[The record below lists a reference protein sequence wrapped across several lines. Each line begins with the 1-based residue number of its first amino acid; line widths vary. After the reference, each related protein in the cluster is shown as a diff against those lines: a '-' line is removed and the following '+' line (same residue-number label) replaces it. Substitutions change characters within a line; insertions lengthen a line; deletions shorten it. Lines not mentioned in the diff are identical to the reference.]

1 MASFN
6 RYYNLKTDGIYN
18 FKISIF
24 NHNGELLGALIQI
37 TGHSIG
43 SSLAYAYQNTNI
55 QSAKYQDRLKHKLI
69 YKHKNYIITGK
80 YTGGYDDV
88 YLILNDHFD
97 INLNES
103 PDTFNILT
111 YNVWQTPY
119 VSSANETRLFEL
131 PKVLKNYDV
140 ILFQELF
147 YSSRG
152 NMLAIMASEYPYQSA
167 FVTNNDSNM
176 FDGGIKTI
184 SRYPILEEKQWVFNQ
199 CTGADCV
206 ADKGIMYTKIDKHGH
221 KIHIFNTHLSS
232 TNSIKAKQLR
242 LQQFS
247 KLREVVI
254 TLQIPEDE
262 TIIFAGDLNV
272 DKLNQPD
279 EYQNMLRILDV
290 EEPTYASSL
299 ASFNPKLN
307 LFNSYSEIEHLDYIL
322 ISNNHKKPLSNINR
336 TKVLRSHID
345 ALWGYWDLSDHFP
358 IYATL
363 NY

>member
-1 MASFN
+1 MC
-6 RYYNLKTDGIYN
+6 R
-18 FKISIF
+18 
-24 NHNGELLGALIQI
+24 LLLR
-37 TGHSIG
+37 
-43 SSLAYAYQNTNI
+43 SS
-55 QSAKYQDRLKHKLI
+55 
-69 YKHKNYIITGK
+69 
-80 YTGGYDDV
+80 
-88 YLILNDHFD
+88 
-97 INLNES
+97 
-103 PDTFNILT
+103 
-111 YNVWQTPY
+111 
-119 VSSANETRLFEL
+119 
-131 PKVLKNYDV
+131 
-140 ILFQELF
+140 
-147 YSSRG
+147 
-152 NMLAIMASEYPYQSA
+152 
-167 FVTNNDSNM
+167 
-176 FDGGIKTI
+176 
-184 SRYPILEEKQWVFNQ
+184 FNQ

-247 KLREVVI
+247 KLREVAI
-254 TLQIPEDE
+254 TFKIPEDE

-279 EYQNMLRILDV
+279 EYQNMLHILDV

-345 ALWGYWDLSDHFP
+345 ALWGYCIVGPEIETVS
-358 IYATL
+358 
-363 NY
+363 